1 MTNKFDALLTANDIS
16 SMGRDVMNNAVAEQ
30 LDGHNVWFPASF
42 LRGSLDNPLAVLQ
55 ALIVDPIRECS
66 LDGAEFERITG
77 LDPDV
82 MFADNLDHLTDDQVL
97 KAIGELTLCWLV
109 AARNTVRCE
118 ILEPAGLHSEREE
131 ATGASFQWAQA
142 RAERRAAQAG
152 AYPSRAAR
160 RGSQHESRTLAGVE
174 YSRS

>member
-1 MTNKFDALLTANDIS
+1 MIDAFDALLAANDIS
-16 SMGRDVMNNAVAEQ
+16 ELGRDVMNKVVAEQ

-66 LDGAEFERITG
+66 LDDAEFERLTG
-77 LDPDV
+77 LDPAD
-82 MFADNLDHLTDDQVL
+82 MYADNLDHLDDDIVL
-97 KAIGELTLCWLV
+97 KAIGELVLCWLS

-131 ATGASFQWAQA
+131 ATGASFQWGQA
-142 RAERRAAQAG
+142 RAERRAAQAD

-160 RGSQHESRTLAGVE
+160 RGSQRESRTLAGVE
-174 YSRS
+174 HSHS